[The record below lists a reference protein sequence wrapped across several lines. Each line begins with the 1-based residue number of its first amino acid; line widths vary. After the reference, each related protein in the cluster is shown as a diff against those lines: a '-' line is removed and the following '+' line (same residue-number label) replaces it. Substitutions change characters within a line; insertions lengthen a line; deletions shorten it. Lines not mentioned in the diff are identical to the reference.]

1 MSKFKNSRS
10 EKKAVALKY
19 NPDKDYSPVVVAAG
33 HGPVAEKII
42 ELADESGIPIYR
54 DDSAAAVLSM
64 VSVGKGIPPELYQ
77 IVAGIYVE
85 VKKLSKQTK
94 N

>member
-19 NPDKDYSPVVVAAG
+19 NPDKDYSPVVVAAV

-85 VKKLSKQTK
+85 VMKLSKQTK